1 MLISN
6 NFQSK
11 GLTLALVL
19 GSSLAVTGCQA
30 VADSPIEALSVNT
43 TSQAVIE
50 VQSAIAEIQ
59 NTPAPRVS
67 GNVFET
73 SPHLLIE
80 KGRVKGKDN
89 LLLDGSYSDL
99 PDQYTLQIRG
109 ESCGLYYAKLD
120 VFVPLE
126 SIDCI
131 PYTTQ

>member
-6 NFQSK
+6 NSSNRGQ
-11 GLTLALVL
+11 TLALLL
-19 GSSLAVTGCQA
+19 GSSLTMTGCQA
-30 VADSPIEALSVNT
+30 IADSPVEALSVNT
-43 TSQAVIE
+43 TSQGVIE
-50 VQSAIAEIQ
+50 VQKAIAEIQ
-59 NTPAPRVS
+59 NTPAPRVA

-89 LLLDGSYSDL
+89 MLLDGSYTDL

-109 ESCGLYYAKLD
+109 DRCGLYHEKLD
-120 VFVPLE
+120 AFVPLP

-131 PYTTQ
+131 PYTTP